1 MTEPPTSSK
10 PPRVSVI
17 IPAYNAAGCVRRAVE
32 SVLKQSFR
40 DFELLVV
47 DDGSTD
53 ATRAVLSGYGTRLR
67 LLAQANSG
75 PAAARNHGIRHA
87 RGDYVAFLDADD
99 YWQAEKLQRQVG
111 LLDAQAEIGFCST
124 ATAVVDNAG
133 RPAGDWPC
141 HMDAGPLPDILF
153 LHGTVISGSTSGVLA
168 RRHLIDELGGF
179 DESLRGFEDPDL
191 WIRLA
196 ARTGYAC
203 IPEALTVV
211 VRTPNSVSGNL
222 INMRQA
228 TLASFRKNRHLLPP
242 AKRGGYWRAACASAL
257 TDYAKTTYRAG
268 NRSLAL
274 RWTLEALLRA
284 PLGRG
289 RLALSL
295 LLAMLLRQS
304 L

>member
-1 MTEPPTSSK
+1 MQSL
-10 PPRVSVI
+10 PRVSVI
-17 IPAYNAAGCVRRAVE
+17 IPAFNAAGCVRRAVD
-32 SVLKQSFR
+32 SVLGQCFQ
-40 DFELLVV
+40 DIELLVV

-53 ATRAVLSGYGTRLR
+53 ATRAILAEYGNRVR
-67 LLAQANSG
+67 LLARENGG
-75 PAAARNHGIRHA
+75 PAAARNHGLHHA
-87 RGDYVAFLDADD
+87 RGEYVAFLDADD
-99 YWQAEKLQRQVG
+99 YWIAEKLERQVE
-111 LLDAQAEIGFCST
+111 LLDTQPAVGFCST
-124 ATAVVDNAG
+124 ATQVVDSAG

-141 HMDAGPLPDILF
+141 RPDAGPLPDILF
-153 LHGTVISGSTSGVLA
+153 QHGTVISGSTSGVLA
-168 RRHLIDELGGF
+168 RRHLIEAIGGF
-179 DESLRGFEDPDL
+179 DPVLRGFEDPDL

-196 ARTGYAC
+196 AITRYAC

-222 INMRQA
+222 VNMRRA

-268 NRSLAL
+268 NRGLAL

-295 LLAMLLRQS
+295 LLAMLLGQS